1 MDRTYTS
8 IIIKRAL
15 AAAAMT
21 ALLVA
26 FTSCDNSKLYSNPE
40 MTASQTDA
48 QASVQTDAD
57 LTYDSVLKR
66 TKEFDEELSLYMKDH
81 LSEATV
87 KETEGTS
94 YAGTPVYAVYTV
106 SADGQYR
113 ALQMEKTFDDRTVV
127 DEYFDMGDAMLFARS
142 TMYNDGTYD
151 PVEKYYV
158 TGGIVYKLDS
168 ETKSLVSVAEV
179 GSDSAAQVQSDL
191 DMYFTF
197 DEIVAIYG

>member
-8 IIIKRAL
+8 IIVKRAL

-21 ALLVA
+21 AMLVA
-26 FTSCDNSKLYSNPE
+26 SASCDNSKLYSNPE
-40 MTASQTDA
+40 MTASQTEA
-48 QASVQTDAD
+48 QASAQTDAE
-57 LTYDSVLKR
+57 LTYDSVLKL

-106 SADGQYR
+106 SSDGQYR

-142 TMYNDGTYD
+142 TIYNDGSYD